1 MRLALRRLG
10 LSLAAMVVMA
20 TLLAGCDADIEF
32 ELSPEPEPIGFGP
45 DPHSF
50 ANYDQVTVEHLSLD
64 LATDFSRQ
72 ILAGHATL
80 SLSFKDASIESSQRR
95 LVLDTWQ
102 LDIRDVNRVERDGT
116 LEPLSWQLGE
126 IPQYDE
132 GEPREYLG
140 QPLIIA
146 LPAGVDQVRIDYAT
160 SPEAFGLQW
169 LDEQQTSSGQPFL
182 YSQSQPI
189 YARSWVPLQDTP
201 AVRYTFDARLRVPQ
215 HLLAVMGAGGNP
227 TEKNLAGE
235 YRFEMPQPIPSYLM
249 AIAVGELKFQ
259 STGPRSG
266 VYAEPSQL
274 EAASDEFS
282 ELERMIDIGE
292 SLYGD
297 YRWDRYDLL
306 ILPPSFPFGGM
317 ENPRLS
323 FITPTVIAGDKSLTD
338 LIAHELAHSW
348 SGNLVTN
355 ASWRELWLNEG
366 FTVYFEARI
375 MEALYGTERRNMQ
388 AKLDYFGLLAELREL
403 KNEDQLLA
411 RDLSNKDPETAF
423 IGIPYDKGRLFVE
436 WLDARYGRE
445 RFDEF
450 LRAYFD
456 HFAFQSISTEQFIDY
471 LERELMQANPGL
483 ATMDEVQEWI
493 YEPGLPAFA
502 ITPESD
508 AFDIVDNWRERW
520 LNGEI
525 ELDAIP
531 SNDWSVAEWRQFLL
545 ELSSRLSLEQ
555 MAELDAAFDLTGSGN
570 TEILYLWLM
579 RSIETRYEPGIERL
593 EQFLLEVGRN
603 KFIRPLYQKLAETDW
618 GHNWAIEIYQRAK
631 PGYHPLTRQAAER
644 VLQLNE
650 SSAAE
655 E

>member
-1 MRLALRRLG
+1 MNSILATVYRPNRH
-10 LSLAAMVVMA
+10 LAAILVAAAV
-20 TLLAGCDADIEF
+20 LVGCDVSMDVEVDLTA
-32 ELSPEPEPIGFGP
+32 EPEPIGFGP

-50 ANYDQVTVEHLSLD
+50 ANYNQVTIRHLSLD

-80 SLSFKDASIESSQRR
+80 SLSRNDAAVDTSQQR

-102 LDIRDVNRVERDGT
+102 LTIRDVNRVEANGT
-116 LEPLSWQLGE
+116 LEPLSWRLGE
-126 IPQYDE
+126 VPLDAND
-132 GEPREYLG
+132 EPRNYLG

-146 LPAGVDQVRIDYAT
+146 LPAGVEQVRIDYAS

-215 HLLAVMGAGGNP
+215 NLLAVMGAGGNP
-227 TEKNLAGE
+227 TEKNPSGE
-235 YRFEMPQPIPSYLM
+235 YAFSMPQPIPSYLM
-249 AIAVGELKFQ
+249 AIAVGELEFQ
-259 STGPRSG
+259 STGSRSG
-266 VYAEPSQL
+266 VYAEPDWL
-274 EAASDEFS
+274 ERAASEFS
-282 ELERMIDIGE
+282 ELENMIDIGE
-292 SLYGD
+292 ALYGD

-375 MEALYGTERRNMQ
+375 MEALYGRERRDMQ

-403 KNEDQLLA
+403 ANEDQLLA
-411 RDLSNKDPETAF
+411 RDLSNKDPENAF

-436 WLDARYGRE
+436 WLEARYGRE
-445 RFDEF
+445 RFDVF
-450 LRAYFD
+450 LRDYFN
-456 HFAFQSISTEQFIDY
+456 HFAFQSI
-471 LERELMQANPGL
+471 
-483 ATMDEVQEWI
+483 
-493 YEPGLPAFA
+493 
-502 ITPESD
+502 
-508 AFDIVDNWRERW
+508 
-520 LNGEI
+520 
-525 ELDAIP
+525 
-531 SNDWSVAEWRQFLL
+531 
-545 ELSSRLSLEQ
+545 
-555 MAELDAAFDLTGSGN
+555 
-570 TEILYLWLM
+570 
-579 RSIETRYEPGIERL
+579 
-593 EQFLLEVGRN
+593 
-603 KFIRPLYQKLAETDW
+603 
-618 GHNWAIEIYQRAK
+618 
-631 PGYHPLTRQAAER
+631 
-644 VLQLNE
+644 
-650 SSAAE
+650 
-655 E
+655 